1 MGSTAKT
8 SPTFRFDALPCP
20 YLVRRRIG
28 SHTRSQD
35 PQQQD
40 TLTSSLSPRQA
51 PHFVPPSPHGP
62 FHCYL
67 TTSF

>member
-8 SPTFRFDALPCP
+8 SPTFRFDAPWS
-20 YLVRRRIG
+20 YLVSRRIG

-40 TLTSSLSPRQA
+40 TLTSSFSPRKA

-62 FHCYL
+62 FDCSL
-67 TTSF
+67 TASFF